1 LRLVESGC
9 DSGTGEVLTTAKL
22 KIGVKVPDFT
32 APATGGVSWRLKEA
46 AGKKLV
52 IYFYPKDMTS
62 GCTRES
68 QDFRDHYAAFRKAGA
83 QIIGVSRD
91 SVASHEKFVEKE
103 KLPFPLLSDPQEQ
116 LCKLFD
122 VIKEKSLYGR
132 KYLGIERSTFL
143 LDGKGV
149 LRHEWRKVKVPGH
162 AEEVLEAAKSL

>member
-1 LRLVESGC
+1 MTSKIK
-9 DSGTGEVLTTAKL
+9 TGL
-22 KIGVKVPDFT
+22 KVPAFA
-32 APATGGVSWRLKEA
+32 APATGGESWRLKDA

-68 QDFRDHYAAFRKAGA
+68 QDFRDSYAAFRKAGT
-83 QIIGVSRD
+83 QIVGVSRD
-91 SVASHEKFVEKE
+91 SVASHEKFKAKE
-103 KLPFPLLSDPQEQ
+103 QLPFPLLSDTDEQ

-143 LDGKGV
+143 LDATGV
-149 LRHEWRKVKVPGH
+149 LRNEWRKVKVPGH
-162 AEEVLEAAKSL
+162 AEEVLEAAQSL

>member
-1 LRLVESGC
+1 MSTTIK
-9 DSGTGEVLTTAKL
+9 TGL
-22 KIGVKVPDFT
+22 KVPDFK
-32 APATGGVSWRLKEA
+32 ALATGGEAWRLKDA

-68 QDFRDHYAAFRKAGA
+68 QDFRDLMPAFRKAGTLVV
-83 QIIGVSRD
+83 GVSRD
-91 SVASHEKFVEKE
+91 SVASHGKFTEKE
-103 KLPFPLLSDPQEQ
+103 KLPFPLLSDTDET

-122 VIKEKSLYGR
+122 VIKEKSLYGK